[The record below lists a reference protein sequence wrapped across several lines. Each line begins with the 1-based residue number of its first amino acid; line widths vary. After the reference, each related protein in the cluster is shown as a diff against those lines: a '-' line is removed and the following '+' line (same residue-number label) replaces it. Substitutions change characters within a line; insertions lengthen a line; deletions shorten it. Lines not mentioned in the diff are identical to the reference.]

1 MRHFLYPDE
10 YLPSAYQIDYE
21 GLYQKG
27 FRGLIYDID
36 NTLDRKSVV

>member
-27 FRGLIYDID
+27 FRG
-36 NTLDRKSVV
+36 DRKSTRLNSSHIH